1 MAAAIVSTVA
11 AGALA
16 VTGATAS
23 AVDVPPPPA
32 GPAGPAWPVAAPGC
46 SSSEDAGAG
55 APADAGVEATTRPAA
70 DPG

>member
-16 VTGATAS
+16 GTGATAS

-32 GPAGPAWPVAAPGC
+32 GPAGPAWPVAAPDC
-46 SSSEDAGAG
+46 SSSEEDAG

>member
-32 GPAGPAWPVAAPGC
+32 GPAWPVAAPGC
-46 SSSEDAGAG
+46 STSEDAGAG
-55 APADAGVEATTRPAA
+55 APADTGVEATTRPAA